1 MKGVVAAGHESTARA
16 CADMLRAGGNAF
28 DAAMAGMVASCVPE
42 TVLSSLGGGGFMMAY
57 RADRDDT
64 ILYDFFAQTP
74 QTKRPTSELDFRAID
89 ADFGPATQEF
99 HIGAG
104 ASATPGVIPGLFAI
118 HSDLCTLP
126 LAQILEPAIDLARNG
141 VKVSAFHAYLFE
153 VIEPILTKD
162 AAVKALF
169 APGDSLLKKGDLFR
183 NENFARTLEALIT
196 QGEAF
201 FRTGDLAK
209 AIIAQSTQQGGHLS
223 AADLSSYK
231 VERRQPLIQNYRNQ
245 QFFLNPAPC
254 AGGPMIGFALGVL
267 ARLCPDRAPDLCDLV
282 QTMSLI
288 NQARNAKTTPLE
300 HFANDEHIAHQ
311 LATAQDHHP
320 SHKGTTHISVIDAA
334 GNAASLT
341 ISNGEGNG
349 LMLGDTGIM
358 LNNMLGEEDLH
369 DEGFHRWQQDQ
380 RLSSMMAPTLIRS
393 PDNSLTALGSGGSN
407 RIRSAILQVA
417 CGLIDHGFSLDEAI
431 NAPRLH
437 CEQGGQVSF
446 ENIPE
451 TSPFTPVAKQELLA
465 AYPDAHAWPDPNMFF
480 GGVHGVR
487 KIPSGLLEGRGD
499 TRRAGVAIKVGPAI
513 ETSNNSS
520 LF

>member
-1 MKGVVAAGHESTARA
+1 MEGVVAAGHESTARA

-28 DAAMAGMVASCVPE
+28 DAAMAGMVASCIPE

-74 QTKRPTSELDFRAID
+74 RQKRPTSELDFRAIH

-104 ASATPGVIPGLFAI
+104 ASATPGVIPGLFTI
-118 HSDLCTLP
+118 HADLCSLP

-153 VIEPILTKD
+153 VIEPILTQSGS
-162 AAVKALF
+162 VKALF
-169 APGDSLLKKGDLFR
+169 APGNALLKQGDLFR
-183 NENFARTLEALIT
+183 NEDFARTLEALII
-196 QGEAF
+196 QGEAL

-209 AIIAQSTQQGGHLS
+209 AIIAQSSEQGGHLS
-223 AADLSSYK
+223 AADLASYK
-231 VERRQPLIQNYRNQ
+231 VERRQPLTQNYRNQ

-267 ARLCPDRAPDLCDLV
+267 ERLCPGRVPDLCDLV
-282 QTMSLI
+282 QTMSLT
-288 NQARNAKTTPLE
+288 NQARSAKTAPLE
-300 HFANDEHIAHQ
+300 YFANDEHIAQH
-311 LATAQDHHP
+311 LAKAQNHHR

-334 GNAASLT
+334 GNAAALT

-369 DEGFHRWQQDQ
+369 DGGFHRWQENQ

-417 CGLIDHGFSLDEAI
+417 SGLIDHGFSLDKAI
-431 NAPRLH
+431 SAPRLH

-446 ENIPE
+446 EDTPE
-451 TSPFTPVAKQELLA
+451 TAPFTPVAKQELLA
-465 AYPDAHAWPDPNMFF
+465 AHPDAHGWPDPNMFF

-487 KIPSGLLEGRGD
+487 KMPNGLLEGQGD
-499 TRRAGVAIKVGPAI
+499 KRRAGVAIKVGP
-513 ETSNNSS
+513 T
-520 LF
+520 L